1 MKKLTKS
8 EQEFLVELITNKIV
22 EKKQKELNEKV
33 SNDPTFI
40 EFKRKVD
47 ELNNMRDKLGEEY
60 KLFDKELYDNTS
72 LYSNYKVEFKVST
85 IETYSIRKQ
94 IEQKIMYDQVILG
107 GIGEDFIE
115 KVVNELS

>member
-8 EQEFLVELITNKIV
+8 EQEFLVGLIVEKIG
-22 EKKQKELNEKV
+22 EKKQKQLNEKV
-33 SNDPTFI
+33 LNDPTFI

-47 ELNNMRDKLGEEY
+47 ELNTRRDELNEEY

-72 LYSNYKVEFKVST
+72 LYSNYKIELKVST
-85 IETYSIRKQ
+85 VETYSIRKQ